1 MKMEEFLGLCI
12 TNTYVSL
19 IRNEV
24 KLRYPDFYF
33 ERGVIV
39 YDYESEM
46 YVYSGFSSEEQ
57 RILREAERA
66 LLAN

>member
-1 MKMEEFLGLCI
+1 MQEFLGLCI

-57 RILREAERA
+57 RILREAEKA

>member
-1 MKMEEFLGLCI
+1 MKMQEFLGLCI

-57 RILREAERA
+57 RILREAEKA